1 MAKMGKTS
9 RFGSSFA
16 IAMRDIVPS
25 PYQVRVDYGDIEGLS
40 RDIEEKGL
48 IEPVLVRPIDGNK
61 FELVHGHR
69 RYKAIES
76 LGWSHIDGFCKQLTD
91 SEAITIQ
98 GSENIWRKDYTPIE
112 EARLYYNYRMFLE
125 KEQSKRIPIKDVA
138 EAFKTS
144 EDNVDSKINLLE
156 LPKEIQDKLQ
166 HGQIPFSKV
175 RKLTLLTRM
184 SDPTTVVSDNGGF
197 LGSEPAPRT
206 TRFYSDIKALA
217 EEIKKGALGG
227 LRTEKGVAEA
237 AQAIRNG
244 IDYEDA
250 VQKAKV
256 NEAVEL
262 AQEQLKKGKAPEEI
276 LTDILSHQT
285 DPSEIVEATRE
296 ANLGLL
302 KKLLTQKLI
311 LCPHCGKPDL
321 AWACNGE
328 PVVKEDEEAN

>member
-16 IAMRDIVPS
+16 IAMKDIVPS
-25 PYQVRVDYGDIEGLS
+25 PYQVRVDYGDIEGLAK
-40 RDIEEKGL
+40 DIEEKGL
-48 IEPVLVRPIDGNK
+48 IEPVLVRPIKGNK

-125 KEQSKRIPIKDVA
+125 RENRKRVSIKEVA

-144 EDNVDSKINLLE
+144 EDTVDSKINLLE

-166 HGQIPFSKV
+166 HGEIPFSKV
-175 RKLTLLTRM
+175 RKLALLTRE
-184 SDPTTVVSDNGGF
+184 PTATVVGSRGSNGRIE
-197 LGSEPAPRT
+197 SAPRT
-206 TRFYSDIKALA
+206 TRFYSEIKALA

-237 AQAIRNG
+237 ALAIRDG
-244 IDYEDA
+244 VSYDDA

-276 LTDILSHQT
+276 LTDIFSHQT

>member
-16 IAMRDIVPS
+16 IAMKDIVPS

-48 IEPVLVRPIDGNK
+48 IEPVLVRPIKENK

-125 KEQSKRIPIKDVA
+125 KEKGRKVPIKEVA
-138 EAFKTS
+138 EAFQAS
-144 EDNVDSKINLLE
+144 DSDVDSKIGLLE
-156 LPKEIQDKLQ
+156 LPKEIQDKV
-166 HGQIPFSKV
+166 HRGEITFRKV
-175 RKLTLLTRM
+175 RKLVILTR
-184 SDPTTVVSDNGGF
+184 
-197 LGSEPAPRT
+197 EPHSTAVGQASPRT
-206 TRFYSDIKALA
+206 ERFYSEIKGLA
-217 EEIKKGALGG
+217 EEIEKGALGG

-237 AQAIRNG
+237 AQAIRDG
-244 IDYEDA
+244 VTYDDA

-276 LTDILSHQT
+276 LTDILSHQSN
-285 DPSEIVEATRE
+285 PSEVVEATRE

>member
-125 KEQSKRIPIKDVA
+125 KENGKRVSIKEVA

-166 HGQIPFSKV
+166 HGEIPFSKV
-175 RKLTLLTRM
+175 RKLTLLTKEAPDGRRM
-184 SDPTTVVSDNGGF
+184 LGGKE
-197 LGSEPAPRT
+197 GSEPASRT
-206 TRFYSDIKALA
+206 TRFYSEIKALA
-217 EEIKKGALGG
+217 EEIEKGALGG

-237 AQAIRNG
+237 AQAIRDG
-244 IDYEDA
+244 VSYDDA
-250 VQKAKV
+250 IQKAKV

-276 LTDILSHQT
+276 LTDILSHQA